1 MQPPADHQNRA
12 APARQAQAQ
21 LLEIIEEIAQGRY
34 SGRIMGLTGPDTP
47 EPVRAIAEAMGL
59 MMVKVEAREFR
70 LEQLV
75 AELRELNRQVRE
87 NTVATV
93 SAMAHALA
101 ARDAYT
107 EGHAARVGA
116 LAAELAGRLG
126 LGPEE
131 AEAVRLGGVLHDIG
145 KIGFPDA
152 LFDTHGQKNPPELV
166 KRILQHPATG
176 YEILK
181 GLEFL
186 GPALEYVRD
195 HHERL
200 DGSGYPRHVRE
211 ADLSLGAR
219 ILAVA
224 DGYDAMT
231 TDRPYQKGMAPAEAL
246 AKLRAQT
253 PRRLDPRV
261 VEALAAWIA
270 DTGGGLEPEPRA

>member
-1 MQPPADHQNRA
+1 MSPRQPQDR
-12 APARQAQAQ
+12 
-21 LLEIIEEIAQGRY
+21 LLEVIEEIAQGVY
-34 SGRIMGLTGPDTP
+34 SDRIMELTGPETP

-75 AELRELNRQVRE
+75 AELRELNRRIRE

-107 EGHAARVGA
+107 EGHAARVGG

-126 LGPEE
+126 MGPEE
-131 AEAVRLGGVLHDIG
+131 AETVRLGGVLHDIG

-152 LFDTHGQKNPPELV
+152 LFEAHGQKNPPELV

-176 YEILK
+176 YDILK

-186 GPALEYVRD
+186 GPALDYVRD

-200 DGSGYPRHVRE
+200 DGSGYPRHLGAGDV
-211 ADLSLGAR
+211 SLGAR

-224 DGYDAMT
+224 DSFDAMT
-231 TDRPYQKGMAPAEAL
+231 TDRPYQKGMEPLAAVARLRAL
-246 AKLRAQT
+246 A
-253 PRRLDPRV
+253 PHRLDPEV
-261 VEALAAWIA
+261 VEALAAWVA
-270 DTGGGLEPEPRA
+270 ETGGAPARPEPAA